1 MNQVKYLAY
10 AFLLILL
17 FASGASVIEK
27 LLSTAL
33 NSKKPAVS
41 DFVQPNAKG
50 VTINAE
56 GKTVFQG
63 NCQTCHAFDKNL
75 TGPALRGVESRGPW
89 TDRKNLLMWVKNPAG
104 TINKFQYTKDLVV
117 QYGGQIMPSFPQLT
131 DTQIEN
137 IFDYITNYP
146 PQGSTPIAAR

>member
-1 MNQVKYLAY
+1 
-10 AFLLILL
+10 
-17 FASGASVIEK
+17 
-27 LLSTAL
+27 
-33 NSKKPAVS
+33 
-41 DFVQPNAKG
+41 
-50 VTINAE
+50 
-56 GKTVFQG
+56 
-63 NCQTCHAFDKNL
+63 
-75 TGPALRGVESRGPW
+75 
-89 TDRKNLLMWVKNPAG
+89 MWVKNPAG